1 MYQVSVT
8 PLPLCLSSWVPNTV
22 SRRPPP
28 HPWPS
33 TRFTIPFTWRECSP
47 YCTTAAFVPPTRNWS
62 DDDNNADRMH
72 SGDESI
78 FASAHSLLFT
88 SKPFGCKG
96 FIFVCRHFCKVKHD
110 SYCII
115 SFPNLY
121 SWKSAIVY
129 GYVFVSSPPHL
140 FMVRSSRCSKSP
152 RASTTVRFTSS
163 HRRKY
168 ARTPLFEIVGV
179 TLLH

>member
-1 MYQVSVT
+1 MRVT
-8 PLPLCLSSWVPNTV
+8 SPFLHQRIPCFLRPNLLDAKALF
-22 SRRPPP
+22 S
-28 HPWPS
+28 
-33 TRFTIPFTWRECSP
+33 
-47 YCTTAAFVPPTRNWS
+47 
-62 DDDNNADRMH
+62 
-72 SGDESI
+72 
-78 FASAHSLLFT
+78 FAV
-88 SKPFGCKG
+88 
-96 FIFVCRHFCKVKHD
+96 IFVKLNMIPTVLFLFR
-110 SYCII
+110 IRTR
-115 SFPNLY
+115 
-121 SWKSAIVY
+121 WKSAIVY